1 MSSRAARLAFNFYT
15 DVRGQLETAGTNY
28 FDPFVAIP
36 GTRAHIHSVSGF
48 MPALVAT
55 ATYVESENT
64 EIVLGEHIQFE
75 SALEMVYV
83 KENLAEENNYAGNC

>member
-1 MSSRAARLAFNFYT
+1 
-15 DVRGQLETAGTNY
+15 
-28 FDPFVAIP
+28 
-36 GTRAHIHSVSGF
+36 